1 MSHSLD
7 SRKDEPSK
15 EKKLVFPGDELAVSE
30 EYIAGEGTLDER
42 GKIYASTVG
51 IVDLDSKERVL
62 RVKAFNPPVT
72 LKNGDDV
79 IAVVSGTRESM
90 GTADVVRVEGRERS
104 VSGDT
109 NGSIHVSKV
118 SSSYTKSVKGEFYIG
133 DIIRAKVISID
144 PSLQLATTG
153 KRYGIL
159 RGYCTQCRLPMT
171 MKGNLLYCESCD
183 STDRRKISSD
193 YGDTWAE
200 TEKNKKHREHMDKK
214 EVP

>member
-1 MSHSLD
+1 MSHSSD
-7 SRKDEPSK
+7 SRENEPPK

-51 IVDLDSKERVL
+51 IVELDSKERVL
-62 RVKAFNPPVT
+62 RVKAFNPPIT

-79 IAVVSGTRESM
+79 IAVISGTRESM
-90 GTADVVRVEGRERS
+90 GTADVVQVEGKKRS

-133 DIIRAKVISID
+133 DIIRAKVISTD

-153 KRYGIL
+153 KRYGVL
-159 RGYCTQCRLPMT
+159 KGFCTQCRIPMIR
-171 MKGNLLYCESCD
+171 KGNTLYCESCD

-193 YGDTWAE
+193 YGDTMVE
-200 TEKNKKHREHMDKK
+200 TEKDMKPREHMDEK

>member
-1 MSHSLD
+1 MSHSSD
-7 SRKDEPSK
+7 SRENEPPK

-51 IVDLDSKERVL
+51 IVELDSKERVL

-79 IAVVSGTRESM
+79 IAIVSGTRESM
-90 GTADVVRVEGRERS
+90 GTADVVQVEGKERS

-133 DIIRAKVISID
+133 DFIRAKVISTD
-144 PSLQLATTG
+144 PSLQLTTTG
-153 KRYGIL
+153 KRYGVL
-159 RGYCTQCRLPMT
+159 KGFCTQCRIPMIR
-171 MKGNLLYCESCD
+171 KGNTLYCESCD

-193 YGDTWAE
+193 YRDTMVE
-200 TEKNKKHREHMDKK
+200 TEKNMKHREHMDEK

>member
-7 SRKDEPSK
+7 SRKDEPLE
-15 EKKLVFPGDELAVSE
+15 EKKIVFPGDELAVSE

-51 IVDLDSKERVL
+51 IVELDSKERVL
-62 RVKAFNPPVT
+62 RVKAFNPPIT

-90 GTADVVRVEGRERS
+90 GTADVVQVEGKKRS

-133 DIIRAKVISID
+133 DIIRAKVISTD

-153 KRYGIL
+153 KRYGVL
-159 RGYCTQCRLPMT
+159 KGFCTQCRIPMIR
-171 MKGNLLYCESCD
+171 KGNTLYCESCD

-193 YGDTWAE
+193 YGGTMVE
-200 TEKNKKHREHMDKK
+200 TEKNMNHREHMDRK

>member
-1 MSHSLD
+1 MSHSSD
-7 SRKDEPSK
+7 SRENEPPK

-51 IVDLDSKERVL
+51 IVELDSKERVL
-62 RVKAFNPPVT
+62 MVKAFNPPIT

-90 GTADVVRVEGRERS
+90 GTADVVQVEGKERS

-109 NGSIHVSKV
+109 NGSIHVSKI
-118 SSSYTKSVKGEFYIG
+118 SSGYTKSVKGEFYIG
-133 DIIRAKVISID
+133 DIIRAKVISTD

-153 KRYGIL
+153 KRYGVL
-159 RGYCTQCRLPMT
+159 KGYCTECRIPMI
-171 MKGNLLYCESCD
+171 MKGNALYCESCE

-193 YGDTWAE
+193 YGSTGVE

>member
-7 SRKDEPSK
+7 SRKDEPLE
-15 EKKLVFPGDELAVSE
+15 EKKIVFPGDELAVSE

-51 IVDLDSKERVL
+51 MVELDSKERVL

-72 LKNGDDV
+72 LKKGDDV
-79 IAVVSGTRESM
+79 IAVVTGTRESM
-90 GTADVVRVEGRERS
+90 GMADVVQVEGKERS

-109 NGSIHVSKV
+109 DGSIHVSKV
-118 SSSYTKSVKGEFYIG
+118 SSSYTKSVKGEFHIG
-133 DIIRAKVISID
+133 DIIRAKVISTD

-153 KRYGIL
+153 GRYGIL
-159 RGYCTQCRLPMT
+159 KGYCDRCKLPMT
-171 MKGNLLYCESCD
+171 KKGNLLYCESCD

-193 YGDTWAE
+193 YGDTWVK
-200 TEKNKKHREHMDKK
+200 TEKNKKHREHMDKR
-214 EVP
+214 EAP

>member
-1 MSHSLD
+1 MSHSSD
-7 SRKDEPSK
+7 SRENEPPK

-51 IVDLDSKERVL
+51 IVELDSKERVL
-62 RVKAFNPPVT
+62 RVKAFNPPIT

-90 GTADVVRVEGRERS
+90 GTADVVQVEGKKRS

-133 DIIRAKVISID
+133 DIIRAKVISTD

-153 KRYGIL
+153 KRYGVL
-159 RGYCTQCRLPMT
+159 KGFCTQCRVPMIR
-171 MKGNLLYCESCD
+171 KGNTLYCESCD

-193 YGDTWAE
+193 YGDTMVE
-200 TEKNKKHREHMDKK
+200 TEKDMKHREHMD
-214 EVP
+214 

>member
-1 MSHSLD
+1 MSHSSD
-7 SRKDEPSK
+7 SRENEPPK

-51 IVDLDSKERVL
+51 IVELDSKERVL

-79 IAVVSGTRESM
+79 IAIVSGTRESM
-90 GTADVVRVEGRERS
+90 GTADVVQVEGKERS

-133 DIIRAKVISID
+133 DFIRAKVISTD

-153 KRYGIL
+153 KRYGVL
-159 RGYCTQCRLPMT
+159 KGFCTQCRIPMIR
-171 MKGNLLYCESCD
+171 KGNTLYCESCD

-193 YGDTWAE
+193 YGGTMVE
-200 TEKNKKHREHMDKK
+200 TEKNMKHREHMDEK

>member
-1 MSHSLD
+1 MSHSSD
-7 SRKDEPSK
+7 SRENEPPK

-51 IVDLDSKERVL
+51 IVELDSKERVL
-62 RVKAFNPPVT
+62 RVKAFNPPIT

-90 GTADVVRVEGRERS
+90 GTADVVQVEGKKRS

-133 DIIRAKVISID
+133 DIIRAKVISTD

-153 KRYGIL
+153 KRYGVL
-159 RGYCTQCRLPMT
+159 KGFCTQCRVPMIR
-171 MKGNLLYCESCD
+171 KGNTLYCESCD

-193 YGDTWAE
+193 YGDTLVE
-200 TEKNKKHREHMDKK
+200 TEKDMKHREHMDEK